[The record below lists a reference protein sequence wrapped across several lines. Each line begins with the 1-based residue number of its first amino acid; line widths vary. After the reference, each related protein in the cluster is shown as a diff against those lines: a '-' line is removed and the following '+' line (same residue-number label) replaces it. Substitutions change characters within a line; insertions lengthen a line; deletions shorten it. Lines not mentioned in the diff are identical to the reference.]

1 VDSTG
6 IEIITGVAKLPPLS
20 LEPAMP
26 EANVAVAADRVVA
39 LIVAARAALER
50 RSADGDAVATAAL
63 SLAPAW
69 SDDAVRAAWDP
80 STERQE
86 ARSSKPTP
94 GRAGPDAPLAGTA
107 REIRGLYERAQDEIE
122 ADRFA
127 FAAIL
132 LLPVLHLEAGK
143 ADGMVALAIC
153 GVHLGNFDA
162 ARDLA
167 IECTR
172 LPEKHPRAFS
182 IAGFC
187 ELQRGQRKAAQLL
200 LAQAA
205 RLARRRPEFREDLR
219 AAQRLLLILH
229 FA

>member
-1 VDSTG
+1 VDSSG
-6 IEIITGVAKLPPLS
+6 IEIITQVAKLPPLS
-20 LEPAMP
+20 LEPAML
-26 EANVAVAADRVVA
+26 EAEAAVAADRVVA
-39 LIVAARAALER
+39 LVAAARAALER
-50 RSADGDAVATAAL
+50 RSADRDAVAVAAL

-69 SDDAVRAAWDP
+69 PDDALRAAWDASDAREVAP
-80 STERQE
+80 SAKT
-86 ARSSKPTP
+86 TP
-94 GRAGPDAPLAGTA
+94 SRAGRDAPVTDAERDVGA
-107 REIRGLYERAQDEIE
+107 LYERALLEIE
-122 ADRFA
+122 AERFA

-153 GVHLGNFDA
+153 GIHVGNFDA

-167 IECTR
+167 MECTR

-187 ELQRGQRKAAQLL
+187 ELQRGHRKAAQLL